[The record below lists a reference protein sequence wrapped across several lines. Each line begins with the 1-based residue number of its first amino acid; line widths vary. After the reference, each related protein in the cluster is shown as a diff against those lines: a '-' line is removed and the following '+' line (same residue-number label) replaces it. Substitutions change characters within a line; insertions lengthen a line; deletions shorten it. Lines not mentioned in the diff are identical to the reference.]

1 MCDADFMPFYVNP
14 AGLELVGLT
23 TIEEA
28 SKIPVK
34 EYFFPEDQV
43 FIIDEFFPRVIE
55 QGRNE
60 VEIRFRHFRSG
71 AAIWMIYGVFALKN
85 AEGALVGYATSS
97 RDITERKGA
106 EEALLEMDRRKDE
119 FLAVLA
125 HELRNPLAP
134 IKTGLDVLRRTGLQ
148 GNSERMLEIMG
159 RQISH
164 LVGLV
169 DDLLDIS
176 QISAGKITI
185 RSERILLSDSI
196 HEAIDMT
203 RDLIAENELDLQLNL
218 PEEPIYIDADP
229 LRITQVFVN
238 IITNA
243 AKYTDKG
250 GRIEISAEVRGSDVF
265 VTVADTGIGISK
277 EMLPKVFDVFM
288 QAPQSPCRPQA
299 GLGIGLALVRRILA
313 LHGGS
318 IEAFSEGAGRGSQ
331 FVIRLPLSERK
342 EWLPD
347 KSEALNGPL
356 M

>member
-1 MCDADFMPFYVNP
+1 MPFYVIP
-14 AGLELVGLT
+14 AGLKLVGLT

-176 QISAGKITI
+176 RISAGKITI

-218 PEEPIYIDADP
+218 PEEPIYIDADL

-250 GRIEISAEVRGSDVF
+250 GRIEISAEGTRLRCIRDCRRHGDRHFKRNAAKGLRRVYAGAA
-265 VTVADTGIGISK
+265 VAVPTSGRLRDW
-277 EMLPKVFDVFM
+277 
-288 QAPQSPCRPQA
+288 PCARPQDP
-299 GLGIGLALVRRILA
+299 GPSRRLHRSVQRRGGPRKSVRDLAAPI
-313 LHGGS
+313 
-318 IEAFSEGAGRGSQ
+318 
-331 FVIRLPLSERK
+331 
-342 EWLPD
+342 
-347 KSEALNGPL
+347 
-356 M
+356 